1 MTTLYN
7 PQKVEKHFRK
17 YSKYVSELKSYY
29 SNLSRQFKFT
39 SKDKY
44 KVNSLLDGEASEALR
59 NLVPSLVRKKH
70 GIFFTPLKIS
80 RMIANRISE
89 KIETNIRIYDPCMG
103 SGDLLLSCAKRIIK
117 KGYSF
122 DSNLEIIVNKIQGI
136 DLYEPF
142 VDLAKLR
149 FILLAAKLSE
159 DYKYLEDYNKIS
171 KKLKNFKTGNSL
183 TIPLKFSKND
193 FIIVNPPY
201 FQTNSFGNYSW
212 TKGKTQF
219 AAIYIDELIKR
230 ADIGTQLIAILP
242 DVLRSGTNYEKWRSH
257 ILRNCDLLKVK
268 ILGRF
273 DEFTDV
279 DVFLLHLEINK
290 NLKKNLINFKKP
302 NENKTPKLNDL
313 FNVKVGTVV
322 PFRNKDSQ
330 KKQSYLTCKEA
341 NWWGET
347 VKFSKTKFDGNLFLP
362 PFVVVRRTSSPSEKH
377 RAYASYVKGN
387 KKIAVENHLIIISPK
402 DGNADLCKELLVK
415 LKDEK
420 TNKWLNE
427 KIRCRHLTVESIK
440 SIPW

>member
-7 PQKVEKHFRK
+7 PLRVEKHFGN
-17 YSKYVSELKSYY
+17 YSKYVSELISYY
-29 SNLSRQFKFT
+29 SNLSQKFKIT
-39 SKDKY
+39 NKDKY

-59 NLVPSLVRKKH
+59 NLVPSSVRKKH
-70 GIFFTPLKIS
+70 GLFFTPLKIS
-80 RMIANRISE
+80 RLIAHSISE
-89 KIETNIRIYDPCMG
+89 ENESNIRIYDPCMG

-122 DSNLEIIVNKIQGI
+122 DSNLEIIINKIRGI

-142 VDLAKLR
+142 VDFAKLR

-159 DYKYLEDYNKIS
+159 DYKSLEDYKKLI

-201 FQTNSFGNYSW
+201 FQTNSSGNYSW

-230 ADIGTQLIAILP
+230 AERGTQLIAILP

-279 DVFLLHLEINK
+279 DVFLLHLEKNK
-290 NLKKNLINFKKP
+290 NLKKNLVNFKRPKDI
-302 NENKTPKLNDL
+302 KTPKLDDL
-313 FNVKVGTVV
+313 FDVKVGTVV
-322 PFRNKDSQ
+322 PFRNKDSH
-330 KKQSYLTCKEA
+330 KKQSFLTCKEA
-341 NWWGET
+341 NWWSET
-347 VKFSKTKFDGNLFLP
+347 VKFSKTRFDGNLFLP
-362 PFVVVRRTSSPSEKH
+362 PFVAVRRTSSPSEKH
-377 RAYASYVKGN
+377 RAYATFVKGN
-387 KKIAVENHLIIISPK
+387 KKIAVENHLIIITPK
-402 DGNADLCKELLVK
+402 DGNADLCAKLLVK
-415 LKDEK
+415 LKDKK

-427 KIRCRHLTVESIK
+427 MIRCRHLTLEAIK